1 MGKVR
6 TMNQTSEPEE
16 PRGGEDALPPP
27 REGTCPAE
35 GQDAG
40 DSGNQ
45 AEGAESPQ
53 ETTAVPRPGVPMS
66 AEEWRAAKKAAERPD
81 PEPEK

>member
-6 TMNQTSEPEE
+6 PMNQTSEPEE
-16 PRGGEDALPPP
+16 PRGGEDAHPP
-27 REGTCPAE
+27 RREGGCPAE
-35 GQDAG
+35 GQ

-45 AEGAESPQ
+45 AEGAQSPQ

>member
-16 PRGGEDALPPP
+16 PRGGQDAPPPP
-27 REGTCPAE
+27 REGARPAE
-35 GQDAG
+35 GQSAEDA
-40 DSGNQ
+40 GNQ
-45 AEGAESPQ
+45 AEGAESPP

-66 AEEWRAAKKAAERPD
+66 DEEWLATKKAAERPD